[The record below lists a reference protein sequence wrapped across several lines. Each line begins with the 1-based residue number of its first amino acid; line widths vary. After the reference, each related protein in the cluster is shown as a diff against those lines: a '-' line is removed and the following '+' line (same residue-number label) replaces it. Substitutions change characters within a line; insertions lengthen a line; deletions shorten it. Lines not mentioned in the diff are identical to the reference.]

1 MLRPPVLA
9 GAVHETAADPSPATP
24 AIDVGALGLDRN
36 EVNAG
41 YSELVPKSHN

>member
-1 MLRPPVLA
+1 MLA

-24 AIDVGALGLDRN
+24 ATDVGAPGLDRN

-41 YSELVPKSHN
+41 YSELEPKSHSSVQDE